1 MARADGDE
9 TRAERA
15 TRNDISGEVAGPAIQ
30 AGSIGHLHVT
40 VTGSSSPAGSGPE
53 KPAEGSG
60 RPAGTRRWR
69 RGGSA
74 RKAITGMGGGKP
86 RRLVVSAI
94 GVAVLSAIGGALAF
108 QPQIR
113 GLVSGTASGPDFAAS
128 VEAVRLDDE
137 GWWAATSGD
146 FRPTSAQSRFLA
158 EPMSTTSEK
167 YDDFLGSTGA
177 VNVGEQTLRL
187 TLTGRRDQQVNVLDV
202 RPVIVR
208 RASPLAG
215 TLFAVGSQAGSATF
229 QVIYDLDRP
238 NPVARKAVRDT
249 DFSESNPDAG
259 AVRPG
264 PPFFADTTI
273 TLRRDEQNVLVLRAR
288 TERFHVAFRL
298 KVTYMLGDRRKYM
311 IVDDHGRPFQVS
323 GVSRSPD
330 GEERYGR
337 VFSMQSDY
345 SMCQTV
351 GPDVDAAR
359 QCQGI

>member
-1 MARADGDE
+1 MERADGDD
-9 TRAERA
+9 TRAERT
-15 TRNDISGEVAGPAIQ
+15 TRNDVSGEVAGSVIQ
-30 AGSIGHLHVT
+30 AGNIDHVHVT
-40 VTGSSSPAGSGPE
+40 FTEPSSQAGSGPE
-53 KPAEGSG
+53 ELTEGWG
-60 RPAGTRRWR
+60 RPAGTLRWR
-69 RGGSA
+69 RGRSA
-74 RKAITGMGGGKP
+74 HEAITGVGEEKP

-94 GVAVLSAIGGALAF
+94 GVAMLSVIGGSMPGTAPGPVPSA
-108 QPQIR
+108 
-113 GLVSGTASGPDFAAS
+113 TASGPDFAVS

-146 FRPTSAQSRFLA
+146 FRPSAAQSRFLA
-158 EPMSTTSEK
+158 KPMSTASEN
-167 YDDFLGSTGA
+167 YDDFLRSTGA

-187 TLTGRRDQQVNVLDV
+187 TLTGRSDQQVNVLDV

-229 QVIYDLDRP
+229 QVVYDLDRP

-249 DFSESNPDAG
+249 DFSEANPDAG
-259 AVRPG
+259 EVKAG
-264 PPFFADTTI
+264 PPFFTDTTI
-273 TLRRDEQNVLVLRAR
+273 TLHRDEQNVLVLRAR

-311 IVDDHGRPFQVS
+311 TIDDRGRPFQVT
-323 GVSRSPD
+323 GVSRNPD

-351 GPDVDAAR
+351 GPDIDTAR